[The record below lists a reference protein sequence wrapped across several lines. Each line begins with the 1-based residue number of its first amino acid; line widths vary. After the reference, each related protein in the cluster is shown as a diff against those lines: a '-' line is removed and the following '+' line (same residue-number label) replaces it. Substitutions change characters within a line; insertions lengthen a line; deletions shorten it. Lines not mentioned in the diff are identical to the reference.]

1 MADALLHIG
10 LHKTGTTA
18 FQNWASSNADALQ
31 AANGIR
37 YFEGMFG
44 SCHYELGLLAVGP
57 GRTMGGMNLQPQWPL
72 AEWQHNAARHVRA
85 QAAPDDTTLLISS
98 EELSL
103 LRDEHEVR
111 TVCDLL
117 APRQLRVAVCLRSPE
132 SWLESYR
139 QQHLRHGY
147 LSEFR
152 SSHAYVGPDTWLTDW
167 DQMLRVW
174 RNVLGDENVVTCDYD
189 DSVARYG
196 SSIPAVL
203 TALGIDPDEVPPWQG
218 FVANVTP
225 GNTGTFARVTPTA
238 TERVRHARSRL
249 GQIRQDNPLG
259 WPLQLVEAG
268 LRRIRLRLTDTT

>member
-1 MADALLHIG
+1 VADALLHIG

-18 FQNWASSNADALQ
+18 FQQWASHNADTLRS
-31 AANGIR
+31 ANGIR
-37 YFEGMFG
+37 FYEGMFG
-44 SCHYELGLLAVGP
+44 STHYELGLLTIGP
-57 GRTMGGMNLQPQWPL
+57 GRTMTGMVLQPQWPL
-72 AEWQHNAARHVRA
+72 TEWQENATRHVRA
-85 QAAPDDTTLLISS
+85 QAAPDDTTLLVSS
-98 EELSL
+98 ECLSL
-103 LRDEHEVR
+103 LRDEREVR
-111 TVCDLL
+111 RVQELL

-139 QQHLRHGY
+139 QQHVRNHY

-152 SSHAYVGPDTWLTDW
+152 SSHAYVEPDTWLTDW

-203 TALGIDPDEVPPWQG
+203 TALGLDPDEMPPWQG

-225 GNTGTFARVTPTA
+225 GHTGPFARVAPTA
-238 TERVRHARSRL
+238 TERIRHARSRL
-249 GQIRQDNPLG
+249 RQIRQENPIG
-259 WPLQLVEAG
+259 WPLQLVEAA
-268 LRRIRLRLTDTT
+268 LRRIRLRLTDTA